1 MRSQFERIIFHLI
14 SLCIGVLS
22 ILAVLYSK
30 MGLKD
35 KSEECLSKLLSLS
48 DNVCRD
54 PLLPDEVLYGR
65 AGYLFSLLFVQQHL
79 GDEKINANVINQVN
93 S

>member
-1 MRSQFERIIFHLI
+1 M
-14 SLCIGVLS
+14 
-22 ILAVLYSK
+22 LAVLYSK

-54 PLLPDEVLYGR
+54 PLLPDEVLYG
-65 AGYLFSLLFVQQHL
+65 
-79 GDEKINANVINQVN
+79 
-93 S
+93 